1 LVGLRAASG
10 KVFAAA
16 VMLEWRLNARH
27 PAGRPAGPF
36 SIQGRPSMMALPR
49 KTEALQNL
57 EAIRGVILGSAAPC
71 LWAETFRRVV
81 AE

>member
-1 LVGLRAASG
+1 
-10 KVFAAA
+10 
-16 VMLEWRLNARH
+16 
-27 PAGRPAGPF
+27 
-36 SIQGRPSMMALPR
+36 MMALPR